1 METAKK
7 ILDKIKSAK
16 SKYDY
21 NIVNHPAKELDEY
34 MKEQYIMLILS
45 VFRYCKENEEKSLS
59 YALYI
64 AEKIDFSIDIEETV
78 KYVFSMDK
86 RIDDCIESFKI
97 EEIKYLLGFELYIL
111 SYMFLKS
118 ETEAINYIHEITD
131 MLNIEKSEY
140 EKYRQIYKAIIEN
153 DVDCYEF
160 KECYL
165 HSSILRCY
173 LCNLNFT
180 SERSMNESNTF
191 PDFPMNKNYIVKK
204 FGDELR
210 RVSYFDFF
218 ITSEMLDNITTRF
231 YGIQVRKCS
240 PEEEQKYRYDEYAL
254 KSQKPMGN
262 NAQDCEIDIGAVYI
276 FYNYKN
282 CFNAPAMVISHPL
295 DYIEGIEEYI
305 KKELEV

>member
-1 METAKK
+1 
-7 ILDKIKSAK
+7 
-16 SKYDY
+16 
-21 NIVNHPAKELDEY
+21 
-34 MKEQYIMLILS
+34 MLILS

-64 AEKIDFSIDIEETV
+64 AEKIDFSIDTEETV

-97 EEIKYLLGFELYIL
+97 EEIKYLIGFELYIL

-118 ETEAINYIHEITD
+118 ETEAINYIHKITD

-140 EKYRQIYKAIIEN
+140 EKYRQIYNAIIEN

-204 FGDELR
+204 FGNELR

-262 NAQDCEIDIGAVYI
+262 NAQKCEIDIGAIYI

-295 DYIEGIEEYI
+295 DYVEGIDEYI